1 VIKGVIPRQ
10 PLAGG
15 MQMKDPELDILIK
28 ELETV
33 RNLSVADFDGVL
45 HALAFLLPAVELP
58 TADRIGT
65 TDQAILIADEA
76 YPNWSVHI
84 RGRAND
90 TDGHWRC
97 TLRENDSRDSD
108 FAIGTGRSPV
118 LGQAV
123 LAAVIRLAMAQ
134 KK

>member
-1 VIKGVIPRQ
+1 
-10 PLAGG
+10 
-15 MQMKDPELDILIK
+15 MKDPELDILINN
-28 ELETV
+28 LESN
-33 RNLSVADFDGVL
+33 REMSIADLDGVV
-45 HALAFLLPAVELP
+45 HALGFLRPDVALP
-58 TADRIGT
+58 TADHIRK
-65 TDQAILIADEA
+65 TDQIILVADEA
-76 YPNWSVHI
+76 YPNWSIHI

-108 FAIGTGRSPV
+108 AVIGSGRSPV

-134 KK
+134 KR